1 MVIDKTLIE
10 DIKSSTNIVDV
21 IGEVVSLNRAGR
33 NYLGLCPFHKEKT
46 PSFNVIEDRQFYHCF
61 GCGKSGDVFKFL
73 EEYRQISFQES
84 VKVLADRLGIAV
96 SIDVPRQV
104 QRQNSPNQAFYDLHE
119 DALKF
124 YHAVLM
130 TTKIGEAARAYL
142 YERGMTDELLK
153 TFQIGLSPDEPD
165 YLYQSVSKKYDEEVL
180 TESGLF
186 NLSENNRIFDTFKN
200 RIMFPLKN
208 EFGKTIG
215 FSGRV
220 WTKED
225 IEKGQAKYK
234 NTRATRIFNKSY
246 ELYHLDQAK
255 PVIQKT
261 HEVYLMEGF
270 MDVIAAYRAG
280 HVNAVAS
287 MGTALTSEHVN
298 RLRKLTKK
306 IVLTY
311 DGDKPGQNA
320 IAKSLEL
327 LSDFQVDI
335 VKIPDSMD
343 PDEYLQK
350 TSEKALG
357 KLLVESRI
365 SDVEF
370 WIGQLKP
377 ANVDNLQ
384 AEIAYVEQIAKII
397 AKSPSVTAQNSYIS
411 KVADLLPDFDFFQ
424 VEQAVN
430 NERLTMRNQQT
441 AQLSA
446 ASNSAYESSASGFR
460 GTVKLPSTPKI
471 TGLRRAENQLFH
483 RMLNHPMILNDYR
496 MREEFFFQT
505 PELEELYHILK
516 QDGQIDTVALSLL
529 SQEVQTA
536 YYQVLE
542 EILPPETSLEEVQA
556 IEERRNHLL
565 REQDFRKQSKQIRE
579 SSNHGDV
586 DAAVEALQMLIA
598 QKRDME

>member
-1 MVIDKTLIE
+1 
-10 DIKSSTNIVDV
+10 
-21 IGEVVSLNRAGR
+21 
-33 NYLGLCPFHKEKT
+33 
-46 PSFNVIEDRQFYHCF
+46 
-61 GCGKSGDVFKFL
+61 
-73 EEYRQISFQES
+73 
-84 VKVLADRLGIAV
+84 
-96 SIDVPRQV
+96 
-104 QRQNSPNQAFYDLHE
+104 
-119 DALKF
+119 
-124 YHAVLM
+124 
-130 TTKIGEAARAYL
+130 
-142 YERGMTDELLK
+142 
-153 TFQIGLSPDEPD
+153 
-165 YLYQSVSKKYDEEVL
+165 
-180 TESGLF
+180 
-186 NLSENNRIFDTFKN
+186 
-200 RIMFPLKN
+200 
-208 EFGKTIG
+208 
-215 FSGRV
+215 
-220 WTKED
+220 
-225 IEKGQAKYK
+225 
-234 NTRATRIFNKSY
+234 
-246 ELYHLDQAK
+246 
-255 PVIQKT
+255 
-261 HEVYLMEGF
+261 
-270 MDVIAAYRAG
+270 
-280 HVNAVAS
+280 
-287 MGTALTSEHVN
+287 
-298 RLRKLTKK
+298 
-306 IVLTY
+306 
-311 DGDKPGQNA
+311 
-320 IAKSLEL
+320 
-327 LSDFQVDI
+327 
-335 VKIPDSMD
+335 MD

-350 TSEKALG
+350 TSEEALG

-505 PELEELYHILK
+505 PELEELYYILK

-556 IEERRNHLL
+556 IEERRNHFL